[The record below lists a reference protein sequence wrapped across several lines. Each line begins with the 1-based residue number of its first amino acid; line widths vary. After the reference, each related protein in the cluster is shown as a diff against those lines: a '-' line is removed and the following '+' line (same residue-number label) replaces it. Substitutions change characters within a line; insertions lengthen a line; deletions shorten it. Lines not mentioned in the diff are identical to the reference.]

1 MPLSDQQRQHFD
13 ELVKKNKVVLFMK
26 GNKHFPQ
33 CGFSAQVIGI
43 LKETGVPFETV
54 NVLSDPAVRDGIKEY
69 SSWPTIP
76 QLYVDGEFLGGCDIV
91 KEMYAAGDLQKK
103 LGLGDREQAPNAS
116 AAPKITLDEG
126 AAKAIKAAD
135 EGNGEQLRLEIGAQ
149 FQYELYF
156 GPKQAGDI
164 EVVAN
169 GVTVLFDR
177 ASAKRADGIRI
188 QWVET
193 PDGGAFKIENP
204 NAPAQPAR
212 VKSLTATEL
221 KSWMDEGKPFEL
233 YDVRGEDER
242 NVAKIDRARALD
254 ASGEKHLLGLDK
266 QTPIVFQCHHGMRS
280 KSAAERFLKEGFT
293 NVYNLEGGIEA
304 WSQKVDSKVPRY

>member
-13 ELVKKNKVVLFMK
+13 DLVKKNRVVLFMK

-33 CGFSAQVIGI
+33 CGFSAQVVGI

-76 QLYVDGEFLGGCDIV
+76 QLYIDGEFLGGCDIV

-103 LGLGDREQAPNAS
+103 LGVVPKPVEP
-116 AAPKITLDEG
+116 PKISLDDR
-126 AAKAIKAAD
+126 AAKAIKEAD
-135 EGNGEQLRLEIGAQ
+135 EGNGELLRLEIGAQ

-156 GPKQAGDI
+156 GTKQPGDI

-177 ASAKRADGIRI
+177 DSAKRAEGIRI
-188 QWVET
+188 QWVDT

-204 NAPAQPAR
+204 NEPAR
-212 VKSLTATEL
+212 VKPLTATEL
-221 KSWMDEGKPFEL
+221 KAWMDEGKPFEL

-242 NVAKIDRARALD
+242 KIAKIDRARALD
-254 ASGEKHLLGLDK
+254 MDGEKHLLTLDK
-266 QTPIVFQCHHGMRS
+266 KSPVVFHCHHGSRS
-280 KSAAERFLKEGFT
+280 RSAAERFLREGFT

-304 WSQKVDSKVPRY
+304 WSQKVDTKVPRY

>member
-103 LGLGDREQAPNAS
+103 LGVVETPV

-135 EGNGEQLRLEIGAQ
+135 EGNGEHLRLEIGAQ

-156 GPKQAGDI
+156 GAKQAGDI
-164 EVVAN
+164 EVVAS
-169 GVTVLFDR
+169 GVTVLFDK
-177 ASAKRADGIRI
+177 ASAKRADGIHI

-204 NAPAQPAR
+204 NAPAQ
-212 VKSLTATEL
+212 VKSLTPTEL

-233 YDVRGEDER
+233 FDVRGEDER
-242 NVAKIDRARALD
+242 NVAKIEKARALD

-266 QTPIVFQCHHGMRS
+266 KTPIVFQCHHGMRS
-280 KSAAERFLKEGFT
+280 KSAAERFLREGFT

-304 WSQKVDSKVPRY
+304 WSQKVDAKVPRY

>member
-1 MPLSDQQRQHFD
+1 MPLSDQQRTHFD
-13 ELVKKNKVVLFMK
+13 DLVKKNRVVLFMK

-103 LGLGDREQAPNAS
+103 LGVVEKPVDP
-116 AAPKITLDEG
+116 PKITIDER
-126 AAKAIKAAD
+126 AAKAIKEAD
-135 EGNGEQLRLEIGAQ
+135 EGNGEHLRLEIGAQ

-156 GPKQAGDI
+156 GPKQAGDL
-164 EVVAN
+164 EVVTS
-169 GVTVLFDR
+169 GVTVLFDK

-188 QWVET
+188 NWVDT
-193 PDGGAFKIENP
+193 ADGGAFKIENP
-204 NAPAQPAR
+204 NEPAR
-212 VKSLTATEL
+212 VKPLTVTEL
-221 KSWMDEGKPFEL
+221 KAWMDEKKPFEL
-233 YDVRGEDER
+233 FDVRPEGER
-242 NVAKIDRARALD
+242 ALAKIEIAHALNNSAGEKLLLALD
-254 ASGEKHLLGLDK
+254 KN
-266 QTPIVFQCHHGMRS
+266 TPIVFQCHHGTRS
-280 KSAAERFLKEGFT
+280 KSAAERFIREGFT
-293 NVYNLEGGIEA
+293 SVWNLEGGIEA
-304 WSQKVDSKVPRY
+304 WSQKVDPKVPRY

>member
-1 MPLSDQQRQHFD
+1 MPLSDQQRQQFD
-13 ELVKKNKVVLFMK
+13 DLVKKSKVVLFMK

-43 LKETGVPFETV
+43 LKETGVPFETI

-103 LGLGDREQAPNAS
+103 LGVVEQPV
-116 AAPKITLDEG
+116 AAPKITLDER
-126 AAKAIKAAD
+126 AAKAIKDAD
-135 EGNGEQLRLEIGAQ
+135 DGSGEHLRLEIGAE

-164 EVVAN
+164 EVVAS
-169 GVTVLFDR
+169 GLTVLFDK

-188 QWVET
+188 QWVDT
-193 PDGGAFKIENP
+193 ADGGAFKIENP
-204 NAPAQPAR
+204 NEPAR
-212 VKSLTATEL
+212 VKNLTAPEL
-221 KSWMDEGKPFEL
+221 KAWMDEGKKFEL
-233 YDVRGEDER
+233 VDVRTEDEQKL
-242 NVAKIDRARALD
+242 AKIDSARLLD
-254 ASGEKHLLGLDK
+254 DAVEKHLLSLDK
-266 QTPIVFQCHHGMRS
+266 KTPIVFQCHHGMRS
-280 KSAAERFLKEGFT
+280 RSAAERFLRQGFS

-304 WSQKVDSKVPRY
+304 WSQKIDSKVARY

>member
-13 ELVKKNKVVLFMK
+13 DLVKKNKVVLFMK

-91 KEMYAAGDLQKK
+91 KEMYAQGDLQKK
-103 LGLGDREQAPNAS
+103 LGVVEKPVTP
-116 AAPKITLDEG
+116 PKVTLDEG

-135 EGNGEQLRLEIGAQ
+135 EGNGEHLRLEIGER

-156 GPKQAGDI
+156 GPKQAGDV

-169 GVTVLFDR
+169 GVTVLFDK
-177 ASAKRADGIRI
+177 ASATRADGISI
-188 QWVET
+188 KWVDT

-204 NAPAQPAR
+204 NEPAR
-212 VKSLTATEL
+212 VKPLTATEL
-221 KSWMDEGKPFEL
+221 KSWMDEGKTFEL
-233 YDVRGEDER
+233 FDVRGEDER
-242 NVAKIDRARALD
+242 NIAKIDRAHALD
-254 ASGEKHLLGLDK
+254 AAGEKRLLGLDK
-266 QTPIVFQCHHGMRS
+266 NTPIVFQCHHGMRS
-280 KSAAERFLKEGFT
+280 KSAAERFLREGFT
-293 NVYNLEGGIEA
+293 NVFNLEGGIEA
-304 WSQKVDSKVPRY
+304 WSQKVDPKVARY